1 MVDDIKLALL
11 GNKEAAKRLTD
22 AGVVL
27 MQGDCLELLQDIPDG
42 SVDMVLCDLPFG
54 ITKNSWDKKIDLPAL
69 WDEWNRVSKETS
81 AIVLN
86 CQEPFTSELILSNIE
101 NFKYKWTWS
110 KKQCTGFLNA
120 KKQPLRNCEDI
131 AVFYRKQCI
140 YNPQMRKGKC
150 QLKRTGSKTSNYGKF
165 TYYPHKSENYYPT
178 TLLEFPLPRYKGGH
192 PTQKPVALL
201 EYLIHTYTNMGMTV
215 LDNCMGS
222 GSTGVACVNTG
233 RKFIG
238 IELDP
243 GYFEAAKQRIEEAQA
258 QARLAWNTRAPILS
272 AEELEGME

>member
-1 MVDDIKLALL
+1 MKDITLL
-11 GNKEAAKRLTD
+11 
-22 AGVVL
+22 
-27 MQGDCLELLQDIPDG
+27 QGDCLELLKDIPDS

-54 ITKNSWDKKIDLPAL
+54 VTQNSWDKKIDLYAL
-69 WDEWNRVSKETS
+69 WAEWNRVSKETS

-86 CQEPFTSELILSNIE
+86 CQEPFTSELILSNRE

-110 KKQCTGFLNA
+110 KKQCSGFLNA

-140 YNPQMRKGKC
+140 YNPQMEKRKP
-150 QLKRTGSKTSNYGKF
+150 QLKATGKKSGNYGKF
-165 TYYPHKSENYYPT
+165 HDIPHISECYYPT
-178 TLLEFPLPRYKGGH
+178 TLLEFSLPRYKGGH
-192 PTQKPVALL
+192 PTQKPVAML
-201 EYLIHTYTNMGMTV
+201 EYLIRTYTNPGMTV

-238 IELDP
+238 MELDS
-243 GYFEAAKQRIEEAQA
+243 GYFEIAQKRIEEAK
-258 QARLAWNTRAPILS
+258 LNLS
-272 AEELEGME
+272 GPAV